1 MQRRLR
7 SKLAIR
13 HGFASAIELLPK
25 KFANDPSIFPPQKV
39 MDSGT
44 WQDEVGEA
52 SVIYDEYFQKLK
64 VNN

>member
-1 MQRRLR
+1 
-7 SKLAIR
+7 KTA
-13 HGFASAIELLPK
+13 HELLPK
-25 KFANDPSIFPPQKV
+25 EFANDPSIFPPQEV

-52 SVIYDEYFQKLK
+52 SVMYDEYFQKLK